1 MKLHTILYSGCT
13 NSHSHQQCRRVPI
26 SPNSLQ
32 HLLFVDVLMIAILD
46 IISLYLI
53 NEIPS
58 DVVSHCILICISL
71 IISDVEHLFMCCWPS
86 VCLWRNVYLDL
97 QWIWQNC
104 MLQINTQKSAAF
116 LYINNK
122 RSEREIQET
131 IKFTIT
137 SKRIKYLG
145 INLFKETKDLL
156 SKNYKMLMKELKED
170 INRWKDISCSWIERN
185 DYIVKMTK
193 RPKAIY
199 RFNAISIK

>member
-1 MKLHTILYSGCT
+1 
-13 NSHSHQQCRRVPI
+13 
-26 SPNSLQ
+26 
-32 HLLFVDVLMIAILD
+32 
-46 IISLYLI
+46 
-53 NEIPS
+53 
-58 DVVSHCILICISL
+58 
-71 IISDVEHLFMCCWPS
+71 
-86 VCLWRNVYLDL
+86 
-97 QWIWQNC
+97 

-116 LYINNK
+116 LYIDNK

-145 INLFKETKDLL
+145 INLFEETKDLL